1 MTTTGTPKAEGGA
14 EQDPESAASTTSPPS
29 PHLPKTTIER
39 WVFWPAAV
47 VVLLF
52 SGFAL
57 LLPDAAEAAF
67 GAVQTSIVNAFNWY
81 YVLIA
86 AFFVAFALFVGFSR
100 YGSIRLGADDD
111 KPEFSLGAWFSL
123 LFAAGMGI
131 GLVFYG
137 ASEPLSHFVSPRPG
151 VSGTPEQLAQQAL
164 SQTYLHWGV
173 HAWAIYVVVGL
184 GLAYAIHRRKRP
196 ISIRWTLEPL
206 LGKRV
211 RGAWGNVIDVVA
223 LAGTLFG
230 VATSLG
236 LGVLQISAGLDFIGL
251 AEPTEVSQVVI
262 ILVITV
268 FVLASVL
275 SGVTRGMKWLS
286 SINLMLAGLLV
297 LYMLT
302 FGQTE
307 FLLREFVQ
315 SIGAYIQNF
324 VGLSFNVSA
333 FQGAAGESW
342 QASWTSFYWGWWIS
356 WAPFVGIFIARISRG
371 RTVREFVAGVIL
383 VPTLIGMLWFSV
395 LGGSALYIELT
406 DPGALIGPEGTV
418 DVEATLF
425 HLLDF
430 FPGTAFLTVGV
441 ILLISIFFITSSDSG
456 ALVMGMIATGGQI
469 NPRKWVRT
477 FFTLITAL
485 LAISLL
491 LAGGLVALQTAAIII
506 ALPFSVVMLMM
517 CWSTIIAFSR
527 ERRAYELARRAQFV
541 DHIGEYYG
549 LEVEQPLE
557 AGAIGRGP
565 RWMRQ
570 IGRRLKLRTD
580 LPTEQIPTVGT
591 PLKPVLTHVDDE
603 LPVRH
608 ASKRAL
614 EAEERDSI
622 GVPTDDV
629 DEVVEHDPRA
639 RGDVADVPDRTTDD
653 DGRDP
658 LHGRD

>member
-1 MTTTGTPKAEGGA
+1 MDGTPTTMPTE
-14 EQDPESAASTTSPPS
+14 DPHGRRRLRLPRTS
-29 PHLPKTTIER
+29 IER

-47 VVLLF
+47 VVIAF
-52 SGFAL
+52 SAFAL
-57 LLPDAAEAAF
+57 LAPRAAEAAF
-67 GAVQTSIVNAFNWY
+67 GAVQSSIVNAFNWY

-86 AFFVAFALFVGFSR
+86 AFFVAFSLFVGFSR
-100 YGSIRLGADDD
+100 FGDIRLGADDQR
-111 KPEFSLGAWFSL
+111 PEFSLGAWFSL

-151 VSGTPEQLAQQAL
+151 VSGTPEQLAQAAL

-173 HAWAIYVVVGL
+173 HAWSIYVVVGL
-184 GLAYAIHRRKRP
+184 ALAYAIHRRKRP

-206 LGKRV
+206 LGRRV

-236 LGVLQISAGLDFIGL
+236 LGVLQISAGLDAIGL
-251 AEPTEVSQVVI
+251 VEPSPFSQVAI
-262 ILVITV
+262 ILVISV
-268 FVLASVL
+268 LVLASVL

-286 SINLMLAGLLV
+286 STNLVLAGVLV
-297 LYMLT
+297 LYLLV

-324 VGLSFNVSA
+324 IGLSFNVSA
-333 FQGAAGESW
+333 FQGTAGEEW

-371 RTVREFVAGVIL
+371 RTVRQFVAGVIL
-383 VPTLIGMLWFSV
+383 VPTLIGILWFSV
-395 LGGSALYIELT
+395 LGGSALYLELT
-406 DPGALIGPEGTV
+406 DPGSLLGPDGEV
-418 DVEATLF
+418 VVESTLF
-425 HLLDF
+425 SLLQY
-430 FPGTAFLTVGV
+430 FPASGVLTAGV
-441 ILLISIFFITSSDSG
+441 ILLVTIFFVTSSDSG

-491 LAGGLVALQTAAIII
+491 LAGGLRALQTAAIII
-506 ALPFSVVMLMM
+506 ALPFSVIMLLI

-541 DHIGEYYG
+541 DQIGEYYG
-549 LEVEQPLE
+549 LEVEGPLE

-570 IGRRLKLRTD
+570 LQRRFGLRQD
-580 LPTEQIPTVGT
+580 LPTAPIQKVPGVEP
-591 PLKPVLTHVDDE
+591 PLRPVLTHIDDE
-603 LPVRH
+603 LVPRH
-608 ASKRAL
+608 ASQRAMDTL
-614 EAEERDSI
+614 NAEST

-629 DEVVEHDPRA
+629 DGIVDHDPRA
-639 RGDVADVPDRTTDD
+639 RGDVAEVPDRTTDD

-658 LHGRD
+658 LH